1 MCRHFWRKLSW
12 LYRLSACTSGLW
24 LRRDFI
30 IRSSCSIRVE
40 KKPRTVFRL
49 IIISVRTRIVY
60 VWNRL
65 WHFVLKSSMSAAE
78 TIRRGHATGIW
89 RDAWRTHFRN
99 WGPWNR
105 NTFYEIIIIISWNW
119 SASRQLATNWF
130 RFLGHSAS
138 FKHQTTANPC
148 VRVSTGPVI
157 GSVTEGHT
165 DRKKKG
171 GWVMWLIFFKK
182 SIIILIFFFTP
193 KFRRIAWIQAKLPEF
208 RRLSPEF
215 RRMLPEFRRKSPKI
229 RPK

>member
-1 MCRHFWRKLSW
+1 
-12 LYRLSACTSGLW
+12 
-24 LRRDFI
+24 
-30 IRSSCSIRVE
+30 
-40 KKPRTVFRL
+40 
-49 IIISVRTRIVY
+49 
-60 VWNRL
+60 
-65 WHFVLKSSMSAAE
+65 MSAAE

-89 RDAWRTHFRN
+89 RDARRTFGHCRN

-138 FKHQTTANPC
+138 FKHQTAANPC

-182 SIIILIFFFTP
+182 SIIILIFFLLRNSGESP
-193 KFRRIAWIQAKLPEF
+193 EFRRNSPEF

-215 RRMLPEFRRKSPKI
+215 RRKLPEFRR
-229 RPK
+229 